1 MDGLV
6 FLLRDVFVWLF
17 ENTMEPL
24 GNIPNGIFLVLLFVG
39 LFVWLKM
46 QAKYNAEAEANPEQ
60 IK

>member
-24 GNIPNGIFLVLLFVG
+24 GNIPNGIFLILLFVG

-46 QAKYNAEAEANPEQ
+46 QAKYNAEAEANPDQ

>member
-6 FLLRDVFVWLF
+6 FILRDVFVWLF

-24 GNIPNGIFLVLLFVG
+24 GNIPNAIFFVLLFVG
-39 LFVWLKM
+39 LFTWLRM
-46 QAKYNAEAEANPEQ
+46 QGKYNAEAEANPEQ